1 MGVRAILTRSEQAK
15 RHRFGEMTET
25 EIRAAHP
32 SSSTLATLE
41 AMAQLA
47 RQTVSVIHVVV
58 PREPGVVDHARRLA
72 SRVGVELCVDLLP
85 RTARV
90 RVDGQLS

>member
-1 MGVRAILTRSEQAK
+1 MTQT
-15 RHRFGEMTET
+15 EM
-25 EIRAAHP
+25 RAAHP

-41 AMAQLA
+41 AMALLA

-58 PREPGVVDHARRLA
+58 PREPGVVDNARRLA

-85 RTARV
+85 RTV
-90 RVDGQLS
+90 RLRFDGQLS

>member
-1 MGVRAILTRSEQAK
+1 MTQTERRALE
-15 RHRFGEMTET
+15 
-25 EIRAAHP
+25 P
-32 SSSTLATLE
+32 LSSTLATLE
-41 AMAQLA
+41 AMALLA
-47 RQTVSVIHVVV
+47 NQTASVIHVIV

-90 RVDGQLS
+90 RFDGRLS